1 MEAKEIRKVWL
12 LFEQSGTFKKE
23 FLKMGIPAVDI
34 DIQNNFN
41 QTYYVM
47 DIFAEIEKAYE
58 RRTANGER
66 RTANGERRTANG
78 ERRTA
83 NGERRSLLFIRRN
96 VNKRFNNCF
105 FSMYL
110 FL

>member
-41 QTYYVM
+41 QTDYVM
-47 DIFAEIEKAYE
+47 DIFAEIEKAY
-58 RRTANGER
+58 
-66 RTANGERRTANG
+66 